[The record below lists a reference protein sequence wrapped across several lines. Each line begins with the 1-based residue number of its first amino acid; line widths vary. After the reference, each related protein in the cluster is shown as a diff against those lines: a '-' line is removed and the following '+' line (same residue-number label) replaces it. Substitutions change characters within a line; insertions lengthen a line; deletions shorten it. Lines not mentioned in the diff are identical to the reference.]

1 MGQQL
6 YVLATFSYDKQTN
19 PSNIQ
24 GILVTQINANK
35 TLKIQSLLK
44 GLEHVVTCSYR
55 VLIV

>member
-35 TLKIQSLLK
+35 TLK
-44 GLEHVVTCSYR
+44 YR
-55 VLIV
+55 VY